1 MSTTSSTPATVS
13 DILVIGAGPGGI
25 ATAIILGQR
34 GIDDVR
40 LLERA
45 PELGGTW
52 YNNRYPGLACDI
64 CSDHYSFSF
73 HDSYDWSRAYP
84 RPAEFREYLA
94 EVVERFG
101 IADRITTGVAVERA
115 EWLADDCVWEVFD
128 SHGDVHTARVLVGAV
143 GMFNERVRPDI
154 AGLDRFQGPVVH
166 TGEWPVD
173 GGADLVDGKRVA
185 VIGSAASA
193 VQMIPTIAPHVAHLD
208 VYQRTANWVFPK
220 DDALWD
226 TDTRAARRTDA
237 SIGRGVRA
245 ESAQRVDLL
254 GTFDNADLI
263 AAMHQAGLENL
274 ARVHDPALRER
285 LTPQVPIGAQRPLI
299 SSDYYDA
306 FNRDE
311 VELITEP
318 IVQITEEGVR
328 TADGRHHPADTIVL
342 ATGYAAH
349 KFLSVIDVRGR
360 DGIALADLWSEGAY
374 AYLGITVERFPNL
387 FMLYGPNTNN
397 GSIIDKLESQARYIA
412 AKVAHMR
419 DHGIDALEVRSEV
432 VAAYNETVQGLLGR
446 VDVWQVEGSRYY
458 RAPSGRIVTQCPYD
472 QVSYDAMTRHD
483 DLDAYDAL
491 ARVG

>member
-1 MSTTSSTPATVS
+1 MTAIPSTRTTPS
-13 DILVIGAGPGGI
+13 DVLVIGAGPGGI
-25 ATAIILGQR
+25 ATAIILGQH

-45 PELGGTW
+45 PEIGGTW

-64 CSDHYSFSF
+64 CGDHYSFSF
-73 HDSYDWSRAYP
+73 SDGYDWSRAYP
-84 RPAEFREYLA
+84 RPAEFRQYLN

-101 IADRITTGVAVERA
+101 IGDRITTGVAVERA
-115 EWLADDCVWEVFD
+115 EWLEDECLWEVRN
-128 SHGDVHTARVLVGAV
+128 SSGGVHRARVLVGAV
-143 GMFNERVRPDI
+143 GMFNELVRPDI
-154 AGLDRFQGPVVH
+154 AGLERFRGRVVH
-166 TGEWPVD
+166 TGEWPLD

-226 TDTRAARRTDA
+226 PDIRAARRADP
-237 SIGRGVRA
+237 SIGGTVRA
-245 ESAQRVDLL
+245 ESTKRVDLL
-254 GTFDNADLI
+254 GTFDQPDMI

-274 ARVHDPALRER
+274 ARVHDLELRAR
-285 LTPQVPIGAQRPLI
+285 LTPRVPIGAQRPLI
-299 SSDYYDA
+299 SSDYYDT

-311 VELITEP
+311 VTLVTDP
-318 IVQITEEGVR
+318 IVEVTEHGLR
-328 TADGRHHPADTIVL
+328 TGDGREHPADTIVL

-349 KFLSVIDVRGR
+349 KFLSVIDVHGR
-360 DGIALADLWSEGAY
+360 DGIALADLWRDGAY
-374 AYLGITVERFPNL
+374 AYLGLTVERFPNL

-412 AKVAHMR
+412 AKVSHMR
-419 DHGIDALEVRSEV
+419 DHGVDALEVRPEV
-432 VAAYNETVQGLLGR
+432 VAAYNDKLQARLAE
-446 VDVWQVEGSRYY
+446 VDVWQVEGSHYY

-472 QVSYDAMTRHD
+472 QATYDAMTRAD
-483 DLDAYDAL
+483 DLDAYEAL
-491 ARVG
+491 VRVG

>member
-1 MSTTSSTPATVS
+1 MTTTANTPATVA
-13 DILVIGAGPGGI
+13 DVLVIGAGPGGI
-25 ATAIILGQR
+25 ATAIILDQH
-34 GIDDVR
+34 GISDVR

-45 PELGGTW
+45 PDVGGTW

-73 HDSYDWSRAYP
+73 HDHYDWSRAYP
-84 RPAEFREYLA
+84 RPEEFRRYLG
-94 EVVERFG
+94 EVVARFG
-101 IADRITTGVAVERA
+101 IADRITTGVAVEHAR
-115 EWLADDCVWEVFD
+115 WRADDCVWEVHD
-128 SHGDVHTARVLVGAV
+128 SRGGVHRARVLVGAV
-143 GMFNERVRPDI
+143 GMFNELVRPEI
-154 AGLDRFQGPVVH
+154 PGLERFQGPVVH
-166 TGEWPVD
+166 TGEWPLD

-226 TDTRAARRTDA
+226 DDTRSARRADA
-237 SIGRGVRA
+237 SIGGAVRG
-245 ESAQRVDLL
+245 ESARRVDLL
-254 GTFDNADLI
+254 GTFDNAEMI
-263 AAMHQAGLENL
+263 AAMRQAGLENL
-274 ARVHDPALRER
+274 ARVHDPDLRER
-285 LTPQVPIGAQRPLI
+285 LTPRVPVGAQRPLL

-311 VELITEP
+311 VALITDP
-318 IVQITEEGVR
+318 IAEVTADGVR
-328 TADGRHHPADTIVL
+328 TADGRDHPADTIVL

-360 DGIALADLWSEGAY
+360 DDVALADLWRDGAY
-374 AYLGITVERFPNL
+374 AYLGLTVERFPNL

-419 DHGIDALEVRSEV
+419 DHGIDALEVRADV
-432 VAAYNETVQGLLGR
+432 VAAYNEALQDVLAQ
-446 VDVWQVEGSRYY
+446 VAVWQVDGSHYY

-472 QVSYDAMTRHD
+472 QVTYDAMTRAD
-483 DLDAYDAL
+483 DLDAYDTL
-491 ARVG
+491 VRVG

>member
-1 MSTTSSTPATVS
+1 M
-13 DILVIGAGPGGI
+13 
-25 ATAIILGQR
+25 
-34 GIDDVR
+34 
-40 LLERA
+40 
-45 PELGGTW
+45 
-52 YNNRYPGLACDI
+52 
-64 CSDHYSFSF
+64 
-73 HDSYDWSRAYP
+73 
-84 RPAEFREYLA
+84 
-94 EVVERFG
+94 
-101 IADRITTGVAVERA
+101 A
-115 EWLADDCVWEVFD
+115 EWLADDGVWEVRD
-128 SHGDVHTARVLVGAV
+128 AGGGVHRARVLVGAV
-143 GMFNERVRPDI
+143 GMFNELVRPDI

-220 DDALWD
+220 DDDEWD
-226 TDTRAARRTDA
+226 DDVRATRRAEA
-237 SIGRGVRA
+237 SISQGVRA
-245 ESAQRVDLL
+245 ESARRVDLL
-254 GTFDNADLI
+254 GTFDDAGLI
-263 AAMHQAGLENL
+263 SAMHQAGLENL
-274 ARVHDPALRER
+274 ARVHDPALRRR

-311 VELITEP
+311 VALVTDP
-318 IVQITEEGVR
+318 IVEVTKDGVR
-328 TADGRHHPADTIVL
+328 TADGTHHPADTIVL

-360 DGIALADLWSEGAY
+360 DGIALADLWSDGAY

-412 AKVAHMR
+412 AKVTHMR
-419 DHGIDALEVRSEV
+419 DHRIDALEVRPDV
-432 VAAYNETVQGLLGR
+432 VAAYNETVQDLLAK
-446 VDVWQVEGSRYY
+446 VEVWQVEGSHYY
-458 RAPSGRIVTQCPYD
+458 RAPSGRIVTQCPFD
-472 QVSYDAMTRHD
+472 QVTYDAMTRTD

-491 ARVG
+491 VRIA